1 MYKKSEWKKFF
12 KEKNI
17 PKTDESKWFFS
28 GLNIDQCKI
37 AIDNGWNN
45 YQIINKCVKYRE
57 FKKINVLEVK
67 KSELDTSLDIL
78 ENILN
83 DNKTTFK
90 SLPENYEKDKIDN
103 LNDNF
108 LPRGAKKN
116 DLLKAI
122 IEKRNTFRYRIN
134 EPNNEFDNDS
144 LDPNEYQKI
153 LKSINE
159 TQEVIFDKWKNKVT
173 SEFLNEFLGNFLK
186 RKGDENLEE
195 KNLDKWL
202 KGEDPGPISEH
213 KLMGYTLKDKPK
225 HKIRVAEI
233 KNNKF
238 TGNINEEILKNG
250 IDGSNVIEE
259 EKKLDKTLA
268 GAYLLSYVFNLID
281 FDPEKLKNDDGSYNS
296 NYFAKVKDSNEG
308 KIPDVDGPG
317 ILPILTGGG
326 KTTKLVRYL
335 LTCIFPGKH
344 IILITPNEEL
354 AADAENHHNTWL
366 QYASGVPYKC
376 VIHRKEEELPYIVK
390 NGELASWINGN
401 KGDKKESSGEDGK
414 STLSILQLHHL
425 VRYIAYGK
433 VKIKELKD
441 TKKIHENFDN
451 ILIDIKEKLI
461 DKENTIIIFDEAHF
475 PNTSYQVVQP
485 LIIRMGYNVL
495 LMSATFPKKNF
506 SISTSKPRDVYSLTK
521 FDNQTDWENEKTQI
535 FFRTTANEYP
545 RKTTG
550 EEDKDAE
557 PLLKSGL
564 TPKQFEML
572 EKSDIPF
579 VIFDSSN
586 SSAVTGITEGMPP
599 GSLFIANVNHEM
611 GFSPAINN
619 VILTGQ
625 TQLQKLGKESG
636 AGRWIYDKP
645 KIQFLSVAS
654 MIQQIGRVGCLTPGK
669 AFLTTQKLKELT
681 PPKDIVYHI
690 ISGIMLPA
698 SEEPMKELNSRGYP
712 FTASTTDHKYQN
724 LLWASIALPYKK
736 NRPMEA
742 VMIGMK
748 ANPKVTVSKREFCL
762 TYENLPEP
770 NVKDD
775 NL

>member
-12 KEKNI
+12 NEKNI
-17 PKTDESKWFFS
+17 PKTDE
-28 GLNIDQCKI
+28 KI
-37 AIDNGWNN
+37 
-45 YQIINKCVKYRE
+45 
-57 FKKINVLEVK
+57 K
-67 KSELDTSLDIL
+67 KSELDSSLDIL
-78 ENILN
+78 EDILN
-83 DNKTTFK
+83 DDKTTFK
-90 SLPENYEKDKIDN
+90 SLPEDYQKIKIDN

-108 LPRGAKKN
+108 LPRGVKQN
-116 DLLKAI
+116 DLKKAI
-122 IEKRNTFRYRIN
+122 SDKRNTFRYRIN
-134 EPNNEFDNDS
+134 EPNNEFDNDG

-159 TQEVIFDKWKNKVT
+159 TQEVIFDKWKNKVIP
-173 SEFLNEFLGNFLK
+173 EFLNEFLGNFLK
-186 RKGDENLEE
+186 RKGDENLKE

-202 KGEDPGPISEH
+202 KGE
-213 KLMGYTLKDKPK
+213 
-225 HKIRVAEI
+225 EI
-233 KNNKF
+233 
-238 TGNINEEILKNG
+238 EPEILKNG
-250 IDGSNVIEE
+250 INGSNVIEE
-259 EKKLDKTLA
+259 EKKLDKSLA
-268 GAYLLSYVFNLID
+268 GAYLLPYVFNLID
-281 FDPEKLKNDDGSYNS
+281 FDPEKLKNDDGSYNP
-296 NYFAKVKDSNEG
+296 NYFAKVKDSPEG
-308 KIPDVDGPG
+308 KIPNVDSPG

-326 KTTKLVRYL
+326 KTTKLVRCL

-366 QYASGVPYKC
+366 QYVSGVSYKC
-376 VIHRKEEELPYIVK
+376 VIHGKEGELPYTVK

-401 KGDKKESSGEDGK
+401 KENKKESSGEDGK

-425 VRYIAYGK
+425 VRYIACGK

-441 TKKIHENFDN
+441 TKKIHNNFDKV
-451 ILIDIKEKLI
+451 LIDIKEKLI

-521 FDNQTDWENEKTQI
+521 FDNQTNWENEKTQI
-535 FFRTTANEYP
+535 FFRTTANVYP

-550 EEDKDAE
+550 EEDKNAE

-599 GSLFIANVNHEM
+599 GSLFIANINHEM
-611 GFSPAINN
+611 GFSPAIDN

-625 TQLQKLGKESG
+625 TQLQKLEKGSG
-636 AGRWIYDKP
+636 AGRWIYDEP

-654 MIQQIGRVGCLTPGK
+654 MIQQIGHVGRLTPRK

-690 ISGIMLPA
+690 ISGIMLLA
-698 SEEPMKELNSRGYP
+698 SEEPMKELNSQGYP

-748 ANPKVTVSKREFCL
+748 ANPKVTVSKREFCP
-762 TYENLPEP
+762 T
-770 NVKDD
+770 
-775 NL
+775 

>member
-1 MYKKSEWKKFF
+1 
-12 KEKNI
+12 
-17 PKTDESKWFFS
+17 
-28 GLNIDQCKI
+28 
-37 AIDNGWNN
+37 
-45 YQIINKCVKYRE
+45 
-57 FKKINVLEVK
+57 
-67 KSELDTSLDIL
+67 
-78 ENILN
+78 
-83 DNKTTFK
+83 
-90 SLPENYEKDKIDN
+90 
-103 LNDNF
+103 
-108 LPRGAKKN
+108 
-116 DLLKAI
+116 
-122 IEKRNTFRYRIN
+122 
-134 EPNNEFDNDS
+134 
-144 LDPNEYQKI
+144 
-153 LKSINE
+153 
-159 TQEVIFDKWKNKVT
+159 
-173 SEFLNEFLGNFLK
+173 
-186 RKGDENLEE
+186 
-195 KNLDKWL
+195 
-202 KGEDPGPISEH
+202 
-213 KLMGYTLKDKPK
+213 MGYTLKDKPK

-238 TGNINEEILKNG
+238 TGNINEEVLKNG
-250 IDGSNVIEE
+250 ITGNEVIEE
-259 EKKLDKTLA
+259 EKKLDKSLA
-268 GAYLLSYVFNLID
+268 GAYLLPYVFNLID
-281 FDPEKLKNDDGSYNS
+281 FDPEKLKNDDSSYNS
-296 NYFAKVKDSNEG
+296 NYFAKVKDSNKG

-317 ILPILTGGG
+317 ILPILTGGS
-326 KTTKLVRYL
+326 KTTKLVRCL

-354 AADAENHHNTWL
+354 AVDAENHHNTWL
-366 QYASGVPYKC
+366 QYASGIPYKC
-376 VIHRKEEELPYIVK
+376 VIHRKEGELPYT
-390 NGELASWINGN
+390 INRN
-401 KGDKKESSGEDGK
+401 KEDKKESSSEDRK

-425 VRYIAYGK
+425 VRYIACGK

-441 TKKIHENFDN
+441 TKKIYDNFDKV
-451 ILIDIKEKLI
+451 LIDIKEKLI

-535 FFRTTANEYP
+535 FFRTTANVYP
-545 RKTTG
+545 RKITG
-550 EEDKDAE
+550 EEDKNAE

-586 SSAVTGITEGMPP
+586 SSAVTGITEGMPS

-611 GFSPAINN
+611 GFSPAIDN

-625 TQLQKLGKESG
+625 TQLQKLGKGSG
-636 AGRWIYDKP
+636 AGRWIYDEP

-654 MIQQIGRVGCLTPGK
+654 IIQQIGHVGRLTPGK

-690 ISGIMLPA
+690 ISGIMLPK
-698 SEEPMKELNSRGYP
+698 SEKPMKELNTQGYP
-712 FTASTTDHKYQN
+712 FTASTTDHEYQN

-742 VMIGMK
+742 VMIGMI
-748 ANPKVTVSKREFCL
+748 ANPKVTVSKREFCP
-762 TYENLPEP
+762 TYENKP
-770 NVKDD
+770 NP
-775 NL
+775 N